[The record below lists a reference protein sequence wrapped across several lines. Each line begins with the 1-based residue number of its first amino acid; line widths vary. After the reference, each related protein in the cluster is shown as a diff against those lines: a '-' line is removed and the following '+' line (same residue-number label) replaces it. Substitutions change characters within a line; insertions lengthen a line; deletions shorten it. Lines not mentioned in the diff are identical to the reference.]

1 MTLSP
6 SHIRPEMIR
15 HRAARAGTAQM
26 RRVLSSPGGF
36 ALATSAYIVAALLID
51 RGADPA
57 GAAAIGAV
65 TWGALLLACRG
76 LDPLDRARVA
86 GLVLIATV
94 GEVVG
99 SQVFEWYTYRRH
111 DLPAFVP
118 PGHGLVYLAGLRL
131 ARSTFVSRHGR
142 AITRG
147 ALAVGGA
154 WALAGVTVMTRAD
167 VAGALCMTLL
177 AILLL
182 RSRVPTLYA
191 CMFACVALLEV
202 FGTAIGT
209 WRWAE
214 LGPNF
219 ALPAGN
225 PPSGIAAGY
234 CLFDALALRL
244 GPRLLRLW
252 RARPARL
259 APARRTECEQPG

>member
-1 MTLSP
+1 MVIRHSD
-6 SHIRPEMIR
+6 IRPAMIR
-15 HRAARAGTAQM
+15 RAPARAGTARM
-26 RRVLSSPGGF
+26 RRALASPGGF
-36 ALATSAYIVAALLID
+36 ALVAAAYIVAALFVD
-51 RGADPA
+51 RGVDPA
-57 GAAAIGAV
+57 GEAAIGAI

-86 GLVLIATV
+86 ALVLVATV
-94 GEVVG
+94 GEVLG
-99 SQVFEWYTYRRH
+99 SQVFQWYTYRRH

-118 PGHGLVYLAGLRL
+118 PGHGLVYLTGIRL
-131 ARSTFVSRHGR
+131 ARSPFVRRHAR
-142 AITRG
+142 AVTRS
-147 ALAVGGA
+147 ALAIGGA
-154 WALAGVTVMTRAD
+154 WALAGVTVMTRSD

-191 CMFACVALLEV
+191 CMFACVALLELL
-202 FGTAIGT
+202 GTALGT

-214 LGPNF
+214 VGPNF

-252 RARPARL
+252 RARPGRL
-259 APARRTECEQPG
+259 APEVT

>member
-1 MTLSP
+1 
-6 SHIRPEMIR
+6 MIR
-15 HRAARAGTAQM
+15 RRAACAGTAQM
-26 RRVLSSPGGF
+26 RRALSSPGGF

-51 RGADPA
+51 GGADPA
-57 GAAAIGAV
+57 GEAAIGAV

-76 LDPLDRARVA
+76 LDPLDRSRVA
-86 GLVLIATV
+86 ALVLIATV

-131 ARSTFVSRHGR
+131 ARSSFVSRHAR

-154 WALAGVTVMTRAD
+154 WALAGVTIMTRAD
-167 VAGALCMTLL
+167 IAGALCMTLL

-191 CMFACVALLEV
+191 CMFACVALLEL

-259 APARRTECEQPG
+259 APARRAECEQAG

>member
-1 MTLSP
+1 
-6 SHIRPEMIR
+6 
-15 HRAARAGTAQM
+15 M
-26 RRVLSSPGGF
+26 RRALASPGGF
-36 ALATSAYIVAALLID
+36 ALVAGAYIVAALFVD
-51 RGADPA
+51 RGVDPA
-57 GAAAIGAV
+57 GEAAIGAI
-65 TWGALLLACRG
+65 TWGALLLACRR

-86 GLVLIATV
+86 ALVLVATV

-99 SQVFEWYTYRRH
+99 SQMFQWYTYRRH

-118 PGHGLVYLAGLRL
+118 PGHGLVYLTGLRL
-131 ARSTFVSRHGR
+131 ARSTFVHRHAR
-142 AITRG
+142 AVTRG

-154 WALAGVTVMTRAD
+154 WALAGVTVMTRSD
-167 VAGALCMTLL
+167 VAGALCMTMLG
-177 AILLL
+177 ILLL

-191 CMFACVALLEV
+191 CMFACVAALELL
-202 FGTAIGT
+202 GTALGT

-214 LGPNF
+214 VGPNF

-252 RARPARL
+252 RARPGRL
-259 APARRTECEQPG
+259 APEVS